1 VVLRPKPDTGY
12 FEVVGECYV
21 EGYAKGEARKA
32 VDEGRFSIREI
43 TIC

>member
-1 VVLRPKPDTGY
+1 VVLIPKPDTGH

-32 VDEGRFSIREI
+32 VDEGKFAIQRII
-43 TIC
+43 LC